1 MNSYTYFF
9 TLILIFFYIKV
20 SFSNQPVKFDNAA
33 YQLSVPKILDLED
46 KKLYL
51 KIRSLQIEGNWSEV
65 DKKVKLLKDKILL
78 GHIDYDKLMHP
89 NKYKSSYDE
98 LSEWLIKYNDFPIVM
113 QRRVYSLMMK
123 RSSDPKKINNEKNN
137 VVEST
142 SEAPSLDQNIEVSKI
157 SRNEAIENEDRV
169 QFENSTVIGSISL
182 VGASIDDL
190 TFKKYTNTLNGD
202 DNVVLLNPKKV
213 EDGYY
218 IETGWATA
226 NKNINLPNSKTIW
239 TIEGNNKLTPNS
251 PIKLSWTNDQ
261 NIKFIKDISID
272 DQYLFK
278 VNQTI
283 INNSEKTYNF
293 YPYGQIIRNIAPEII
308 DFFILHEGLIGVFD
322 DQLVEEDYD
331 DIEEKKFSINADKG
345 WLGIT
350 DKYWITSLIPQE
362 NRKFRTDFDYK
373 NKFRANFI
381 ETSATEIGANETKSN
396 EIKIIIA
403 AKEVDII
410 DGYAENLNIS
420 KYDLAIDWGWF
431 YFLVKPLF
439 FVIDYFFELTG
450 NFGIAII
457 LITICIRIVFFPL
470 ANYSFK
476 SMAKM
481 KVLQPEMTRLKELHK
496 EDKMKLQQE
505 MMALYKKEKVNPV
518 SGCLPIFI
526 QIPFFFAIYKVL
538 FVTLEMRHQPFYGWI
553 KDLSERDPTSIFNLF
568 GLIPW
573 DPPSFL
579 LIGVWPCLMGLSMY
593 LQQKLNPT
601 PPDPI
606 QAKIFAFFPLFLT
619 VILAPFPS
627 GLVIYWTINNILTM
641 AQQYV
646 IIKRTT
652 VKTAQ

>member
-1 MNSYTYFF
+1 LDSKNVIAAISLSAAVIIIYGLFF
-9 TLILIFFYIKV
+9 A
-20 SFSNQPVKFDNAA
+20 P
-33 YQLSVPKILDLED
+33 P
-46 KKLYL
+46 
-51 KIRSLQIEGNWSEV
+51 
-65 DKKVKLLKDKILL
+65 
-78 GHIDYDKLMHP
+78 P
-89 NKYKSSYDE
+89 
-98 LSEWLIKYNDFPIVM
+98 P
-113 QRRVYSLMMK
+113 
-123 RSSDPKKINNEKNN
+123 DPKKINNEKNN
-137 VVEST
+137 IVEST
-142 SEAPSLDQNIEVSKI
+142 SEAPSLDQNVEVSKI

-182 VGASIDDL
+182 VGGSIDDL

-202 DNVVLLNPKKV
+202 DNVILLNPKKV

-239 TIEGNNKLTPNS
+239 TIEGNDKLTPNS

-293 YPYGQIIRNIAPEII
+293 YPYGQIIRNLAPEII

-439 FVIDYFFELTG
+439 FLIDYFFKLTG

>member
-1 MNSYTYFF
+1 MDSKNVIAAISLSAAVIIIYGLFF
-9 TLILIFFYIKV
+9 A
-20 SFSNQPVKFDNAA
+20 P
-33 YQLSVPKILDLED
+33 P
-46 KKLYL
+46 
-51 KIRSLQIEGNWSEV
+51 
-65 DKKVKLLKDKILL
+65 
-78 GHIDYDKLMHP
+78 P
-89 NKYKSSYDE
+89 
-98 LSEWLIKYNDFPIVM
+98 P
-113 QRRVYSLMMK
+113 
-123 RSSDPKKINNEKNN
+123 DPKKINNEKNN

-142 SEAPSLDQNIEVSKI
+142 SEAPSLDQNVEVSKI

-293 YPYGQIIRNIAPEII
+293 YPYGQIIRNLAPEII

-322 DQLVEEDYD
+322 DQLVEENYD

-420 KYDLAIDWGWF
+420 KYDLAIDWGWL

-439 FVIDYFFELTG
+439 FLIDYFFKLTG

-505 MMALYKKEKVNPV
+505 MMALYKKEKVTPV